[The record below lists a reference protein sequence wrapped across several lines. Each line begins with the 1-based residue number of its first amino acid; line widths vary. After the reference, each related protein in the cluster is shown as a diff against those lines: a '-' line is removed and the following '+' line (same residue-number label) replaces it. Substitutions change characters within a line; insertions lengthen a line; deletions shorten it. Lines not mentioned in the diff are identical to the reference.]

1 MSSTGLR
8 FTVTLGGIGRSVLGR
23 AATKKWRAFAVRRKI
38 AAMNATTSRETGTTK
53 GWMRVLGVDPAA
65 AGPTG
70 YGIVESDGRQCR
82 MLHYGALKVTARK
95 HGEGA
100 ALREVHALLCG
111 LIQEFAP
118 DVMAVESIFS
128 ALNVRT
134 ALRLAE
140 VRGVVLL
147 AAAQHGV
154 EVHSYAPR
162 EVKAIIAGHGHA
174 DKRQIQIM
182 VRAILSMSATPEPP
196 DAADALAV
204 ALCHLQMEQA
214 RRRFGLPPEK
224 EFARTKS
231 LAAVGN
237 SGNAAGVVRMNR
249 ATRSGLPRILAT

>member
-1 MSSTGLR
+1 MLR
-8 FTVTLGGIGRSVLGR
+8 R
-23 AATKKWRAFAVRRKI
+23 AVTKKWRALAVRRKI
-38 AAMNATTSRETGTTK
+38 AAMNPATISRETGMSK
-53 GWMRVLGVDPAA
+53 SWMRVLGVDPAA

-82 MLHYGALKVTARK
+82 MLHYGALKVAAKK
-95 HGEGA
+95 HKEGEGA
-100 ALREVHALLCG
+100 ALQEVHTLLCG
-111 LIQEFAP
+111 LIREFAP

-162 EVKAIIAGHGHA
+162 EVKATIAGHGHA
-174 DKRQIQIM
+174 DKRQMQIM

-224 EFARTKS
+224 EFAKPRS
-231 LAAVGN
+231 FAAVGN
-237 SGNAAGVVRMNR
+237 PGSAR
-249 ATRSGLPRILAT
+249 APFD

>member
-1 MSSTGLR
+1 
-8 FTVTLGGIGRSVLGR
+8 
-23 AATKKWRAFAVRRKI
+23 
-38 AAMNATTSRETGTTK
+38 
-53 GWMRVLGVDPAA
+53 MRVLGVDPAA

-70 YGIVESDGRQCR
+70 YGVVESDGRQCR
-82 MLHYGALKVTARK
+82 MLRYGALKINGKKQKDGV
-95 HGEGA
+95 

-154 EVHSYAPR
+154 EIHSYAPR
-162 EVKAIIAGHGHA
+162 EVKATIAGHGHA
-174 DKRQIQIM
+174 DKRQMQIM
-182 VRAILSMSATPEPP
+182 VRAILSMNATPEPP

-214 RRRFGLPPEK
+214 RRRFGLPAEK
-224 EFARTKS
+224 ELARPRTFS
-231 LAAVGN
+231 VVGN
-237 SGNAAGVVRMNR
+237 LESAAGAGRIKPRNG
-249 ATRSGLPRILAT
+249 AGQPRILSA

>member
-1 MSSTGLR
+1 MRGALKHE
-8 FTVTLGGIGRSVLGR
+8 
-23 AATKKWRAFAVRRKI
+23 ATKEWRGEGVRRKI
-38 AAMNATTSRETGTTK
+38 AAMNAATSSRETGTTK
-53 GWMRVLGVDPAA
+53 EWMRVLGVDPAA

-70 YGIVESDGRQCR
+70 YGIVESDGRHCR
-82 MLHYGALKVTARK
+82 MLHYGALRITAK
-95 HGEGA
+95 KQKEGDGA
-100 ALREVHALLCG
+100 ALQEVHTLLCG
-111 LIQEFAP
+111 LIQEFVP

-162 EVKAIIAGHGHA
+162 EVKASIAGHGQA
-174 DKRQIQIM
+174 DKRQMQIM
-182 VRAILSMSATPEPP
+182 VRAILSMSITPEPP

-214 RRRFGLPPEK
+214 RRRFGLPAK
-224 EFARTKS
+224 ENLVRTRS
-231 LAAVGN
+231 FAAVGN
-237 SGNAAGVVRMNR
+237 SGSAAGAIRLNR
-249 ATRSGLPRILAT
+249 ATRSVPPRILTV

>member
-1 MSSTGLR
+1 
-8 FTVTLGGIGRSVLGR
+8 
-23 AATKKWRAFAVRRKI
+23 
-38 AAMNATTSRETGTTK
+38 
-53 GWMRVLGVDPAA
+53 
-65 AGPTG
+65 
-70 YGIVESDGRQCR
+70 
-82 MLHYGALKVTARK
+82 MLHYGALKVKANK
-95 HGEGA
+95 HKEGA
-100 ALREVHALLCG
+100 GLQEVHDLLCG

-162 EVKAIIAGHGHA
+162 EVKATIAGHGHA
-174 DKRQIQIM
+174 DKRQMQIM

-214 RRRFGLPPEK
+214 RRRFGLPAEK
-224 EFARTKS
+224 ELARPRS

-237 SGNAAGVVRMNR
+237 SGSAAGAIRVNR
-249 ATRSGLPRILAT
+249 ATRSAPPRILTA

>member
-1 MSSTGLR
+1 
-8 FTVTLGGIGRSVLGR
+8 
-23 AATKKWRAFAVRRKI
+23 
-38 AAMNATTSRETGTTK
+38 MNTTTTSREMGTTK
-53 GWMRVLGVDPAA
+53 SWMRVLGVDPAA

-82 MLHYGALKVTARK
+82 MLHYGALKITAK
-95 HGEGA
+95 KQKQGEGA
-100 ALREVHALLCG
+100 ALQEVHGLLCD

-162 EVKAIIAGHGHA
+162 EVKATIAGHGHA
-174 DKRQIQIM
+174 DKRQMQIM
-182 VRAILSMSATPEPP
+182 VRAILSMNATPEPP

-214 RRRFGLPPEK
+214 RRRFGLPAGK
-224 EFARTKS
+224 ELERPRS
-231 LAAVGN
+231 LAAVAI
-237 SGNAAGVVRMNR
+237 SGSAASAVRMNR
-249 ATRSGLPRILAT
+249 ATRTGAPRILTA

>member
-1 MSSTGLR
+1 
-8 FTVTLGGIGRSVLGR
+8 
-23 AATKKWRAFAVRRKI
+23 
-38 AAMNATTSRETGTTK
+38 MNAAANSHETATRK

-70 YGIVESDGRQCR
+70 YGIVEGDGRQCR
-82 MLHYGALKVTARK
+82 LLHYGALKIAAKRHK
-95 HGEGA
+95 EGEGA
-100 ALREVHALLCG
+100 ALQEVHARLSG
-111 LIQEFAP
+111 LMDEFAP
-118 DVMAVESIFS
+118 DVLAVEGIFS

-162 EVKAIIAGHGHA
+162 EVKAAIAGHGHA
-174 DKRQIQIM
+174 DKRQMQIM

-204 ALCHLQMEQA
+204 ALCHLQREQT
-214 RRRFGLPPEK
+214 RRRVGLPTEK
-224 EFARTKS
+224 EVARP
-231 LAAVGN
+231 
-237 SGNAAGVVRMNR
+237 
-249 ATRSGLPRILAT
+249 RSGAIVAESLGAASLPAQAIPIRIGRTTRGRPPRILSAH